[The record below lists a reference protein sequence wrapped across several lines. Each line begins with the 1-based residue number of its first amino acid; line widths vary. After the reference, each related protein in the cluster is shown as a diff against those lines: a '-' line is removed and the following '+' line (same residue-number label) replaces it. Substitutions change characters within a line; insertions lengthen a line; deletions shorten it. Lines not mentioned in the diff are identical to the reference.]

1 MQDCCPRKVPAN
13 QLERVPPSKFS
24 YSPVGE
30 KNCSVGDE
38 SLPLSPCLPV
48 RGRVGSDDDDGGRLA
63 GGQSVGQS
71 KICREDTDYH
81 TDLITPTF
89 GDVVILSGRK

>member
-1 MQDCCPRKVPAN
+1 M
-13 QLERVPPSKFS
+13 
-24 YSPVGE
+24 
-30 KNCSVGDE
+30 
-38 SLPLSPCLPV
+38 
-48 RGRVGSDDDDGGRLA
+48 GSDDDDGGRLA